1 MKLENSTMSI
11 ATELKDRASYQPSG
25 LLPLTLR
32 VKESFE
38 EFVRLNP
45 DLVVEQNSN
54 GEIIIMAPTGGESSD
69 RNAELTFQLRAWA
82 KRHGGVSFD
91 SSVVFCL
98 PDGSKRSPD
107 ASWIASER
115 WLALSLEDRKKFPPI
130 SPDFVVELRS
140 ESDTL
145 KELQAKMQ
153 VYMDNGI
160 RLGWLIDPFNC
171 HIHVYQPGKQT
182 ELLESPESV
191 SNEVVLPLFRLD
203 LKPIW
208 KNG

>member
-1 MKLENSTMSI
+1 MSI
-11 ATELKDRASYQPSG
+11 AADREDQAPYQPSG
-25 LLPLTLR
+25 VLPLTLR
-32 VKESFE
+32 VNESFE

-45 DLVVEQNSN
+45 DLIVEQKSN
-54 GEIIIMAPTGGESSD
+54 GELLIMSPTGGESSN

-82 KRHGGVSFD
+82 KRQGGVTFD

-107 ASWIASER
+107 ASWITSER
-115 WLALSLEDRKKFPPI
+115 WLAMPLEDRKKFPPL
-130 SPDFVVELRS
+130 SPDFVIELRS

-145 KELQAKMQ
+145 KELQEKMQ
-153 VYMDNGI
+153 YYMDNGI
-160 RLGWLIDPFNC
+160 RLGWLIDPFQC
-171 HIHVYQPGKQT
+171 RVHVYQLGKPI

-191 SNEVVLPLFRLD
+191 SNEAILPEFVLD

-208 KNG
+208 KN